1 MTDAESF
8 ERLSSRLALLLTLL
22 LGVSLLAAMAAPEP
36 TAREPLRPPVQPL
49 TMAFASPPA
58 LPEIPS
64 PPPPP
69 VVKPV
74 TLPEPPA
81 EQAPTKPVDATLEK
95 AREIAPELELER
107 TNKEFEPVRKN
118 TSKPESIVEEVEQ
131 VPDEVIQET
140 ADAPPADIEFE
151 VLPEMI
157 ETNTPV
163 NQVAH
168 ESQRQADLLDELLR
182 AVESEKFYPLPAR
195 RMGLEGELMITVTL
209 DEQGRLV
216 EFLIEEQGSH
226 RLLRRAAE
234 QTLERVARNFVA
246 DLSGSSSE
254 SLRFPLRYVLD

>member
-1 MTDAESF
+1 MTDAESY
-8 ERLSSRLALLLTLL
+8 ERLSSRLALLLTVL
-22 LGVSLLAAMAAPEP
+22 LGISLLAAMAAPEP
-36 TAREPLRPPVQPL
+36 AAREPLRPPAQPL

-81 EQAPTKPVDATLEK
+81 ERVPVNPVPVPAEPIP
-95 AREIAPELELER
+95 EVAPE
-107 TNKEFEPVRKN
+107 
-118 TSKPESIVEEVEQ
+118 PETVVQEAEQEQ
-131 VPDEVIQET
+131 VPDEVIPET
-140 ADAPPADIEFE
+140 AEVPPADFE
-151 VLPEMI
+151 AVAEA
-157 ETNTPV
+157 NAPV
-163 NQVAH
+163 SQAAH
-168 ESQRQADLLDELLR
+168 ESHRQADLLDELLR

-234 QTLERVARNFVA
+234 QTLERVARSFVA
-246 DLSGSSSE
+246 DLSGSSPE
-254 SLRFPLRYVLD
+254 SLRFPLRYVLE